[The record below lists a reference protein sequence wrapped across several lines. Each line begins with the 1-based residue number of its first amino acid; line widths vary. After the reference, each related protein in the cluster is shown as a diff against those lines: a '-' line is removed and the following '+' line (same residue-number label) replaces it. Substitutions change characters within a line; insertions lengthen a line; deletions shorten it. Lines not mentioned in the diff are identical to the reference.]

1 MSSARDHGRQNWIRR
16 LSWPRGRTVNQ
27 IPSRVDGVPFTVHHS
42 AQRARPARR
51 RGGGRRRRRSQCRVH
66 AGASAGGRR
75 PRFLVG
81 AAPRSRAS
89 FGCRRLSE
97 WPAHA
102 QRRAV
107 TPPRRLLVSLGLLLV
122 VVRGNRRRF
131 HGLAEPT
138 VAACLRQCPTTSLSS
153 AAMFCS
159 SLPGTV
165 GAPVCLHSAI

>member
-1 MSSARDHGRQNWIRR
+1 MKYRPGWTVFHLPSTLVPSARVP
-16 LSWPRGRTVNQ
+16 LAAAAAV
-27 IPSRVDGVPFTVHHS
+27 GVVGDHS
-42 AQRARPARR
+42 AA
-51 RGGGRRRRRSQCRVH
+51 CTRVLLPV
-66 AGASAGGRR
+66 AVV
-75 PRFLVG
+75 LVSSS
-81 AAPRSRAS
+81 APRSSAS

-107 TPPRRLLVSLGLLLV
+107 APPRRLLVSLGLLLV
-122 VVRGNRRRF
+122 VVQGNRRRF